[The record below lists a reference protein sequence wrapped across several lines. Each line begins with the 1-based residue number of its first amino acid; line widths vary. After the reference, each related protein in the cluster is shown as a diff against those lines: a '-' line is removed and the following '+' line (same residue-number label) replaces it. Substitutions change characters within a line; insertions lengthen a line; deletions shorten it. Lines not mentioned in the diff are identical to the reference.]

1 MRGSQIRQISLIL
14 FLLTLPLGNSSLQCS
29 RSLFRMRFYLPLPC
43 GRTFCIHTVVHQER
57 VKASRG
63 TGFIG
68 AIRRLVIVITT
79 VFTMPVT
86 LAFFDIHLSQ
96 YDAGQWRAK
105 PFKRSESIFHRLD
118 RC

>member
-105 PFKRSESIFHRLD
+105 PFKRSESIFHRL
-118 RC
+118 